1 MLASSY
7 NSLYV
12 MFSLIVAILASYTA
26 LNMAG
31 RVSRTHGMASALWLA
46 GGSFAMG
53 IGIWSMHFIGMLAFQ
68 LPIELGYD
76 LTLTG
81 LSLLI
86 AIASSAFALWLVC
99 QEEMPL
105 VRLLLGAVLLGM
117 GIAAMHYTG
126 MAALL
131 MNPSVQYI
139 PSLFAASVVIAVVA
153 SGAALWIAFRL
164 RGEGKYINRARF
176 GASLVMGCA
185 IVGMHY
191 TGMAAAQFP
200 EGSVCGAVNSGIDS
214 KWLVV
219 LVILVT
225 LAVCAIALIVSM
237 LDVRTSLLANSLDH
251 ANSALVQLALQDNL
265 TGLPN
270 RILLNDRLE
279 QAIQKATRQQ
289 SHFAVLFMDLDG
301 FKAVND
307 TYGHHTGDQLLVE
320 VARRIN
326 EAKRGED
333 TVARLGGDEFVLLI
347 DPGEPEDAAALAQRL
362 VESIK
367 APYVLGRQTVHV
379 STSVGIAIFPD
390 DGRSSHELMVNSDAA
405 MYHAKEQGRDGY
417 CFFEKAMNTNAHQQ
431 FQLQQDLRTALEQNE
446 FILHFQPKMVAPNGP
461 MTGVEALLRWN
472 KPDVGLIPPD
482 RFLPLAERTGLIVPI
497 GNWVI
502 NEACRQMAEWHGQG
516 RGEWSIAVNL
526 STVQLAHS
534 GLVEV
539 VRTALH
545 SNGLP
550 AHCLTLEVTESTAMR
565 DAEAALIVLDQLAAL
580 GVSISIDDF
589 GTGYSSLLYLK
600 RLPANE
606 LKIDRGFITEL
617 AQGNDDAAIVS
628 AIVALGKTLGLRI
641 VAEGVE
647 TAEQQEMLT
656 DLGCN
661 VLQGFLLGRPMEA
674 QRMLDSLGIDQPGM
688 TCGSATGIQA
698 GIMAASTRG
707 VAPHESPEETPA
719 AIQGQGQEGQR
730 QTGPGQQE
738 SLHQQG

>member
-1 MLASSY
+1 MLVSSY

-12 MFSLIVAILASYTA
+12 AFSLIVAILASYTA

-31 RVSRTHGMASALWLA
+31 RVSLTHGKASALWLA

-53 IGIWSMHFIGMLAFQ
+53 TGIWAMHFIGMLAFR

-76 LTLTG
+76 LALTG

-99 QEEMPL
+99 QKEMPW
-105 VRLLLGAVLLGM
+105 VRLVLGAVLMGI

-131 MNPSVQYI
+131 MSPGVDYI
-139 PSLFAASVVIAVVA
+139 PSLFALSVLIAILA

-164 RGEGKYINRARF
+164 RGEGKHINRARI

-200 EGSVCGAVNSGIDS
+200 VGSVCGAMNTGIDS

-219 LVILVT
+219 LVILIT

-237 LDVRTSLLANSLDH
+237 LDVRTSMLANSLDR
-251 ANSALVQLALQDNL
+251 ANSELVQLALHDNL
-265 TGLPN
+265 TRLPN
-270 RILLNDRLE
+270 RILLNDRLD
-279 QAIQKATRQQ
+279 QAIQKASRQK
-289 SHFAVLFMDLDG
+289 SNFAVLFMDLDG
-301 FKAVND
+301 FKGVND
-307 TYGHHTGDQLLVE
+307 ACGHHTGDQLLVE
-320 VARRIN
+320 VAKRIDQ
-326 EAKRGED
+326 AKRGED

-347 DPGEPEDAAALAQRL
+347 DPGEPEDAAVLAQRL
-362 VESIK
+362 VESIR
-367 APYVLGRQTVHV
+367 APYVLGRQTVHI
-379 STSVGIAIFPD
+379 STSIGIAIFPD
-390 DGRSSHELMVNSDAA
+390 DGRTAHEMMVNADAA
-405 MYHAKEQGRDGY
+405 MYHAKELGRDGY
-417 CFFEKAMNTNAHQQ
+417 CFFEKAMNVNAHQQ
-431 FQLQQDLRTALEQNE
+431 LQLQQDLRKALEQKE
-446 FILHFQPKMVAPNGP
+446 FVLHFQPKMIAPNGP
-461 MTGVEALLRWN
+461 MVGVEALLRWEN
-472 KPDVGLIPPD
+472 PELGLVPPD

-502 NEACRQMAEWHGQG
+502 NEACRQMAEWHAQG
-516 RGEWSIAVNL
+516 HGEWTIAVNL
-526 STVQLAHS
+526 STVQLAHA

-539 VRTALH
+539 VRKALL
-545 SNGLP
+545 SNNLP
-550 AHCLTLEVTESTAMR
+550 PRCLTLEVTESTAMR

-606 LKIDRGFITEL
+606 LKIDRGFVTEL

-628 AIVALGKTLGLRI
+628 AIIALGQTLGMRI

-647 TAEQQEMLT
+647 TSEQQKMLT

-661 VLQGFLLGRPMEA
+661 ALQGYLLGRPM
-674 QRMLDSLGIDQPGM
+674 
-688 TCGSATGIQA
+688 SAKKL
-698 GIMAASTRG
+698 
-707 VAPHESPEETPA
+707 V
-719 AIQGQGQEGQR
+719 
-730 QTGPGQQE
+730 E
-738 SLHQQG
+738 SLSELPVRA

>member
-1 MLASSY
+1 MLTSSY

-12 MFSLIVAILASYTA
+12 AFSLIVAIIASYTA

-31 RVSRTHGMASALWLA
+31 RVSRSKGMAAALWLA

-53 IGIWSMHFIGMLAFQ
+53 TGIWSMHFIGMLAFQ
-68 LPIELGYD
+68 LPIALGYD

-86 AIASSAFALWLVC
+86 AIVSSAFALWLVC
-99 QEEMPL
+99 QEALPVL
-105 VRLLLGAVLLGM
+105 RLLGGSVLLGI

-126 MAALL
+126 MHALL
-131 MNPSVQYI
+131 MSPAVQYI
-139 PSLFAASVVIAVVA
+139 PALFTLSIVIAIIA
-153 SGAALWIAFRL
+153 SGAALWIAFHL
-164 RGEGKYINRARF
+164 RGEGKNITVLRLL
-176 GASLVMGCA
+176 ASLAMGVA

-200 EGSVCGAVNSGIDS
+200 IGSLCGAVSDGIDS

-219 LVILVT
+219 LVIVVT

-237 LDVRTSLLANSLDH
+237 LDVRTSLLASSLDR
-251 ANSALVQLALQDNL
+251 ANTELVQLALHDNL
-265 TGLPN
+265 TRLPN
-270 RILLNDRLE
+270 RILLNDRLD
-279 QAIQKATRQQ
+279 QAIHKAMRQK

-307 TYGHHTGDQLLVE
+307 AYGHHTGDLLLVE
-320 VARRIN
+320 VAKRIQ

-333 TVARLGGDEFVLLI
+333 SAARLGGDEFVLLI
-347 DPGEPEDAAALAQRL
+347 DPGDPEDAAVLAQRL
-362 VESIK
+362 VESIR
-367 APYVLGRQTVHV
+367 APYPIGRQTLHV
-379 STSVGIAIFPD
+379 STSIGIAIFPQ
-390 DGRSSHELMVNSDAA
+390 DGATIHELMVNADAA

-417 CFFEKAMNTNAHQQ
+417 CFFESAMNVNAHQQ
-431 FQLQQDLRTALEQNE
+431 LELQQDLRRALEQNE
-446 FILHFQPKMVAPNGP
+446 FLLHFQPKMVAPDGP
-461 MTGVEALLRWN
+461 MIGVEALLRWQR
-472 KPDVGLIPPD
+472 PDEGLVPPD

-502 NEACRQMAEWHGQG
+502 NEACRQMSEWHAQG
-516 RGEWSIAVNL
+516 HTAWTIAVNL
-526 STVQLAHS
+526 STVQLAHP
-534 GLVEV
+534 GLVGV
-539 VRTALH
+539 VRKALH

-606 LKIDRGFITEL
+606 LKIDRGFVTEL
-617 AQGNDDAAIVS
+617 AQDNDDAAIVS
-628 AIVALGKTLGLRI
+628 AIVALGKTLGLKI

-647 TAEQQEMLT
+647 TLEQQEMLT
-656 DLGCN
+656 ALGCTS
-661 VLQGFLLGRPMEA
+661 LQGYLLGRPMTA
-674 QRMLDSLGIDQPGM
+674 QRLLESVQQTAQP
-688 TCGSATGIQA
+688 
-698 GIMAASTRG
+698 
-707 VAPHESPEETPA
+707 
-719 AIQGQGQEGQR
+719 
-730 QTGPGQQE
+730 
-738 SLHQQG
+738 L

>member
-1 MLASSY
+1 MLVSSY

-12 MFSLIVAILASYTA
+12 LLSLIVAILASYTA

-31 RVSRTHGMASALWLA
+31 RVTRTQGKASALWLA

-53 IGIWSMHFIGMLAFQ
+53 TGIWSMHFIGMLAFQ

-81 LSLLI
+81 LSLVI

-99 QEEMPL
+99 QKEMPL
-105 VRLLLGAVLLGM
+105 SWLLVGAVLMGI

-131 MNPSVQYI
+131 MNPVVEYV
-139 PSLFAASVVIAVVA
+139 PSLFVLSVLIAILA

-164 RGEGKYINRARF
+164 RGEGKYINRARLCS
-176 GASLVMGCA
+176 SLVMGCA

-191 TGMAAAQFP
+191 TGMSAANFP
-200 EGSVCGAVNSGIDS
+200 LGSVCGAVNTGIDS

-225 LAVCAIALIVSM
+225 LAVCAIALIISM
-237 LDVRTSLLANSLDH
+237 LDVRTSLLANSLDR
-251 ANSALVQLALQDNL
+251 ANSELVQLALHDNL
-265 TGLPN
+265 TRLPN

-279 QAIQKATRQQ
+279 QAIQKAARQKSQ
-289 SHFAVLFMDLDG
+289 FAVLFMDLDG
-301 FKAVND
+301 FKLVND

-320 VARRIN
+320 VATRIN
-326 EAKRGED
+326 NAKRGED
-333 TVARLGGDEFVLLI
+333 TGARLGGDEFVLLI
-347 DPGEPEDAAALAQRL
+347 DLAEPDDAAALAQRL
-362 VESIK
+362 VEDIK
-367 APYVLGRQTVHV
+367 APFVLGRQTVHV
-379 STSVGIAIFPD
+379 STSIGIAIFPV
-390 DGRSSHELMVNSDAA
+390 DGHTDHELMVNADAA
-405 MYHAKEQGRDGY
+405 MYHAKEQGRNGY
-417 CFFEKAMNTNAHQQ
+417 CFFERTMNINAHQQ
-431 FQLQQDLRTALEQNE
+431 LQLQQDLRKALDQNE
-446 FILHFQPKMVAPNGP
+446 FILHYQPKMIAPDGP

-472 KPDVGLIPPD
+472 SPNWGLVPPD

-502 NEACRQMAEWHGQG
+502 NEACRQMAEWHALGK
-516 RGEWSIAVNL
+516 GEWSIAVNL
-526 STVQLAHS
+526 STVQLANA
-534 GLVEV
+534 GLVDI
-539 VRTALH
+539 VRTALQ

-550 AHCLTLEVTESTAMR
+550 PRFLTLEVTESTAMR
-565 DAEAALIVLDQLAAL
+565 DAEAALIVLDQLSAL

-617 AQGNDDAAIVS
+617 AKNNDDAAIVS

-647 TAEQQEMLT
+647 TSEQQEMLT
-656 DLGCN
+656 ELGCDI
-661 VLQGFLLGRPMEA
+661 LQGYLLGKPMSA
-674 QRMLDSLGIDQPGM
+674 QGMLESFNTSSNPAA
-688 TCGSATGIQA
+688 ATG
-698 GIMAASTRG
+698 
-707 VAPHESPEETPA
+707 PA
-719 AIQGQGQEGQR
+719 LAVHR
-730 QTGPGQQE
+730 YD
-738 SLHQQG
+738 

>member
-1 MLASSY
+1 VSAILKKGFYALGIAMLVSSY

-12 MFSLIVAILASYTA
+12 LFSLIVAILASYTA

-31 RVSRTHGMASALWLA
+31 RVTRTKGKASALWLA

-76 LTLTG
+76 LVLTG

-86 AIASSAFALWLVC
+86 AIVSSAFALWLVC
-99 QEEMPL
+99 QKELPL
-105 VRLLLGAVLLGM
+105 PMLLLGAVLMGI

-131 MNPSVQYI
+131 MNPQVEYI
-139 PSLFAASVVIAVVA
+139 PSLFALSVLIAIFA

-164 RGEGKYINRARF
+164 RGEGKHINRARL
-176 GASLVMGCA
+176 GASLLMGCA

-200 EGSVCGAVNSGIDS
+200 LGSVCGAAISGIDS
-214 KWLVV
+214 KWLVI

-225 LAVCAIALIVSM
+225 LAVCAIALIISM
-237 LDVRTSLLANSLDH
+237 LDVRTSILASSLDRANSE
-251 ANSALVQLALQDNL
+251 LVQLALHDNL
-265 TGLPN
+265 TRLPN

-279 QAIQKATRQQ
+279 QAIQKATRQKSQ
-289 SHFAVLFMDLDG
+289 FAVLFMDLDG
-301 FKAVND
+301 FKLVND

-320 VARRIN
+320 VAKRIN
-326 EAKRGED
+326 DAKRGED

-347 DPGEPEDAAALAQRL
+347 DSSEPEDVAVLAQRL
-362 VESIK
+362 VDCIK
-367 APYVLGRQTVHV
+367 APYVLGRLTVHV
-379 STSVGIAIFPD
+379 STSIGIAIFPAD
-390 DGRSSHELMVNSDAA
+390 ASTDHELMVNADAA

-417 CFFEKAMNTNAHQQ
+417 CFFEQTMNVNAHQQ
-431 FQLQQDLRTALEQNE
+431 LQLQQDLRTALDQNE
-446 FILHFQPKMVAPNGP
+446 FVLHYQPKMIAPDGP

-472 KPDVGLIPPD
+472 NPNLGLVPPD
-482 RFLPLAERTGLIVPI
+482 RFLSLAERSGLIVPI

-502 NEACRQMAEWHGQG
+502 NEACRQMAEWHGMG
-516 RGEWSIAVNL
+516 RGELNVAVNL
-526 STVQLAHS
+526 STVQLANG

-539 VRTALH
+539 VRTALQN
-545 SNGLP
+545 NGLP
-550 AHCLTLEVTESTAMR
+550 ARFLTLEVTESTAMR
-565 DAEAALIVLDQLAAL
+565 DAEAALIVLNQLAGL
-580 GVSISIDDF
+580 GVNISIDDF

-628 AIVALGKTLGLRI
+628 AIVALGKTLGLKI

-656 DLGCN
+656 NLGCN
-661 VLQGFLLGRPMEA
+661 ILQGYLLGKPMSAE
-674 QRMLDSLGIDQPGM
+674 RMLENL
-688 TCGSATGIQA
+688 SATKA
-698 GIMAASTRG
+698 HA
-707 VAPHESPEETPA
+707 
-719 AIQGQGQEGQR
+719 
-730 QTGPGQQE
+730 
-738 SLHQQG
+738 